1 MIEAILNYNFESTD
15 AADGDFAA
23 LYERRR
29 RDALFA
35 SVFRKEGWLYA
46 LRDHLG
52 NVPLFYVYR
61 DGKFQFATAL
71 NDLTEPGM
79 QLFPPG
85 VTTYLSFFTA
95 KLTPPVEG
103 VSVVP
108 PGTVLRMNEADGSV
122 EVIYRYALQP
132 VEIPVL
138 TRMSDLVSEVEER
151 FRTAMQRQLKAERV
165 GLYLSGG
172 MDSGIIGVFLKRLGA
187 QVHAYTSAPWGKT
200 SSEIPFALRNAEI
213 VGVERHEIDSLESDQ
228 YRTAM
233 RQIPAL
239 YGQPHGSTTGVGVAN
254 LWMNTGIEKETQIFF
269 GQNSD
274 TMTCSVPL
282 QYLVYFLSYLPRSLQ
297 RRFAGAE
304 GDVLTLYLSLFSKGL
319 LHAYLPLERVIN
331 RADLSR
337 VQRLSTAGMYIVHS
351 QADGEVLAQPAI
363 RRNIPA
369 ANPYYDL
376 DLIEFCLGIPLL
388 CRVQVSRH
396 NDHLLSLEKRVI
408 REFAVKYLP
417 REIVYRKKAFT
428 VALNRDAETEQLA
441 AEFPQEIA
449 GIRMNWSAQRFAA
462 EVLRQWCFEYGIN
475 SH

>member
-1 MIEAILNYNFESTD
+1 MSETILKYNFESTD
-15 AADGDFAA
+15 VADGDFAA
-23 LYERRR
+23 LYEKRR

-35 SVFRKEGWLYA
+35 YAFRKEGYLYA

-52 NVPLFYVYR
+52 NVPLFYIHK

-71 NDLTEPGM
+71 NDLTDSGM
-79 QLFPPG
+79 QLSPPG
-85 VTTYLSFFTA
+85 ITTYLSFFTA

-103 VSVVP
+103 VAVVP

-122 EVIYRYALQP
+122 EVIYRYTIQP
-132 VEIPVL
+132 VDIPAL
-138 TRMSDLVSEVEER
+138 TRLSYLVWEVEKR
-151 FRTAMQRQLKAERV
+151 FLDAMQRQLKAERV

-172 MDSGIIGVFLKRLGA
+172 MDSGIIGVFLKRLGV

-213 VGVERHEIDSLESDQ
+213 VGVDRHEIDSLESDQ
-228 YRTAM
+228 YRAAM

-282 QYLVYFLSYLPRSLQ
+282 QYLVYFLSYLPRPLQ
-297 RRFAGAE
+297 NRLARAE

-319 LHAYLPLERVIN
+319 LHDYLPLESVVN
-331 RADLSR
+331 RTDLSR
-337 VQRLSTAGMYIVHS
+337 MQCLSMAGMYIVHS

-363 RRNIPA
+363 RRNIPV

-376 DLIEFCLGIPLL
+376 DLIEFCLGIPFMN
-388 CRVQVSRH
+388 RVQVSRH
-396 NDHLLSLEKRVI
+396 NDHLLSLEKRVL
-408 REFAVKYLP
+408 RQFAVKYLP

-428 VALNRDAETEQLA
+428 VALSRDAETQQLA
-441 AEFPQEIA
+441 EEFPQSIG
-449 GIRMNWSAQRFAA
+449 GIQTNWSAQRFAA
-462 EVLRQWCFEYGIN
+462 EVLRQWCFECGIDPN
-475 SH
+475 